1 MDKDRIYTI
10 LDLFLKS
17 WSGTLTLPEKGK
29 LNELLADPEWDQLKR
44 DLENDRFIMG
54 RFKEHEKYNTVAD
67 FSIFLKRIRRKQKL
81 RRVNRRLKRV
91 GYVAAC
97 VLAFVTAGWL
107 LSKEDSKFSS
117 LGSKENMVM
126 EQQMVDRNSVR
137 LVLPNNQVVA
147 LSKKAEIIPISHLD
161 SIGVSR
167 SSGMPTLDYS
177 RLKNSVL
184 SDSIQYHTLIV
195 PTGKMQSLVLSDGTR
210 VTVNAKSTLKYP
222 VVFSDSLREVYLEG
236 EALFEVTKDQGK
248 PFIVS
253 GKDFEVDVLGTV
265 FNVMSYDEEPM
276 SRITLIEGNVRTT
289 AGKVSVLLKPGEQ
302 ASILPEQIHVEKV
315 NTDAVVAWVDRKI
328 TFDSERLDLIM
339 RKICRWYN
347 VQVLYEAPV
356 MRERCFTGA
365 LLCDHPLEAF
375 LEWMS
380 TTTDMQFVLSDGL
393 ITIKNIK
400 NQ

>member
-1 MDKDRIYTI
+1 MDKDRIYKI

-17 WSGTLTLPEKGK
+17 WSGALTLPEEKK
-29 LNELLADPEWDQLKR
+29 LNELLADLEWAQLKR

-54 RFKEHEKYNTVAD
+54 RFKEHEKYDSVAD
-67 FSIFLKRIRRKQKL
+67 FAIFLKRIRRKQKL
-81 RRVNRRLKRV
+81 RRVNRRLRRV

-97 VLAFVTAGWL
+97 VLVFVTAGWL
-107 LSKEDSKFSS
+107 LLKEDSKSS
-117 LGSKENMVM
+117 LLKCKENMAMV
-126 EQQMVDRNSVR
+126 QQIADRNCVR

-161 SIGVSR
+161 SIGIFR

-184 SDSIQYHTLIV
+184 EDSIQYHTLIV

-222 VVFSDSLREVYLEG
+222 VIFADSVREVYLEG
-236 EALFEVTKDQGK
+236 EALFEVTKDPGK

-276 SRITLIEGNVRTT
+276 SRITLIEGKVRTT

-302 ASILPEQIHVEKV
+302 ASISPEQIHVEKV

-328 TFDSERLDLIM
+328 TFDAERLDLIM

-347 VQVLYEAPV
+347 VQVLYESPV

-365 LLCDHPLEAF
+365 LLCDHPLEVF

-380 TTTDMQFVLSDGL
+380 TTTDMQFILSDGV
-393 ITIKNIK
+393 ITIKNFK